1 MLYDGLWP
9 ILNRRTSNE
18 KKDTFSVMFSCTF
31 FNFVKRIV
39 CVEFTN
45 IQTLKSSV
53 NVEFWASSK
62 AVDCSRDLFLVSS
75 RVSFSISVKC
85 WINLEWWSFRIKCN
99 FLLCCTHLHSCY
111 RQLQLTCEKSK
122 RSHLVTYRNFCD
134 VVRFFF
140 LHFNSKLKFPETICY
155 LGEEMICF

>member
-99 FLLCCTHLHSCY
+99 FLLCVAHTCTHVTDSCNW
-111 RQLQLTCEKSK
+111 RVKSQSVRIWWLTEIFVMLLDFSSSILTLSSSFPK
-122 RSHLVTYRNFCD
+122 LFVT
-134 VVRFFF
+134 
-140 LHFNSKLKFPETICY
+140 
-155 LGEEMICF
+155 